1 MARLTISDVKTTWG
15 ITDTYDIVNAIR
27 NDESGFHDYIPLAN
41 AENVAEVGAAIMGN
55 PTVQNQFINSL
66 VSRIGLVV
74 IRSALLQ
81 NPLKKFKKGQMPQG
95 YTIEEIFVDITRAHK
110 YDPERA
116 EQEVYKR
123 ETPDVKVLFHEQN
136 RREFYKQTIH
146 RSDLKM
152 AFVSWGKFENFITK
166 IINSMYSSAEVDEF
180 KYMKLLIDNY
190 YSKGLFNI
198 VPVNKP
204 DTETNTREFVKKV
217 RAMVTKMTLPQGSRD
232 YNSLAV
238 HTRSDLEGLHL
249 FIDADLNAELDV
261 DVLAKAFNLERST
274 FLANVTVIDGFA
286 SSGLE
291 AVLVD
296 RDFFMVYDVEY
307 LVKMKE
313 NEEGLYY
320 NYWLHVWQ
328 ILSTSR
334 FANAVAFVSG
344 DVPPVTQVIVDP
356 VIASVRQGRE
366 QEFSAIVRQ
375 TDNEAYDITW
385 SVEADRGSSLASGTT
400 INADGVLTVGE
411 TQTGTLVVKA
421 TTSYETEGEEPTS
434 IEVVGE
440 SVVSVIENI

>member
-1 MARLTISDVKTTWG
+1 
-15 ITDTYDIVNAIR
+15 
-27 NDESGFHDYIPLAN
+27 
-41 AENVAEVGAAIMGN
+41 
-55 PTVQNQFINSL
+55 
-66 VSRIGLVV
+66 
-74 IRSALLQ
+74 
-81 NPLKKFKKGQMPQG
+81 
-95 YTIEEIFVDITRAHK
+95 
-110 YDPERA
+110 
-116 EQEVYKR
+116 
-123 ETPDVKVLFHEQN
+123 
-136 RREFYKQTIH
+136 
-146 RSDLKM
+146 
-152 AFVSWGKFENFITK
+152 
-166 IINSMYSSAEVDEF
+166 
-180 KYMKLLIDNY
+180 MKLLIDNY

-261 DVLAKAFNLERST
+261 DVLAKAFNLDRST

-286 SSGLE
+286 STGLE

-356 VIASVRQGRE
+356 VIASVRQGRQ

-375 TDNEAYDITW
+375 TDNEVYDITW
-385 SVEADRGSSLASGTT
+385 SVEADRGSTLASGTT
-400 INADGVLTVGE
+400 ISAEGVLAVDE
-411 TQTGTLVVKA
+411 SQTGTLVVKA
-421 TTSYETEGEEPTS
+421 TTSYETEEEEPTS

-440 SVVSVIENI
+440 SVVTVVENI

>member
-1 MARLTISDVKTTWG
+1 M
-15 ITDTYDIVNAIR
+15 
-27 NDESGFHDYIPLAN
+27 E
-41 AENVAEVGAAIMGN
+41 
-55 PTVQNQFINSL
+55 
-66 VSRIGLVV
+66 
-74 IRSALLQ
+74 AL
-81 NPLKKFKKGQMPQG
+81 G
-95 YTIEEIFVDITRAHK
+95 T
-110 YDPERA
+110 
-116 EQEVYKR
+116 
-123 ETPDVKVLFHEQN
+123 
-136 RREFYKQTIH
+136 
-146 RSDLKM
+146 
-152 AFVSWGKFENFITK
+152 
-166 IINSMYSSAEVDEF
+166 EF

-198 VPVNKP
+198 VKVNKP

-286 SSGLE
+286 KSGLE

-344 DVPPVTQVIVDP
+344 EVPPVTQVIVDP
-356 VIASVRQGRE
+356 VIASVRQAHIITIILIN
-366 QEFSAIVRQ
+366 FIIVLFF
-375 TDNEAYDITW
+375 IFPP
-385 SVEADRGSSLASGTT
+385 
-400 INADGVLTVGE
+400 LTLFYL
-411 TQTGTLVVKA
+411 TLVQYLYIIDAASALVA
-421 TTSYETEGEEPTS
+421 VPCGVNVLSSFPVITPVPTAHCIAVFACVDTFVPS
-434 IEVVGE
+434 LKLAPKFVV
-440 SVVSVIENI
+440 I